1 MAQFLLFLSDFV
13 FPALDILRLCIKQRE
28 TNQAFCAS
36 DNILEDM
43 FSYWSPE
50 SSAAN
55 QILSLKVV
63 CNMFAQPIGCKL
75 VMDNRDRIIEKA
87 MTCKSSRNKN
97 VQVAMTTL
105 FLNFSIGLF
114 GSLNLEGK
122 SQCLSAAATMLE
134 TGLDPEASFRCLVAM
149 GTLIHKDE
157 SLLNLAIS
165 LNVPAM
171 VGSLINAQDVKKL
184 SECAS
189 LLSQLFT

>member
-1 MAQFLLFLSDFV
+1 M
-13 FPALDILRLCIKQRE
+13 FPALDILRVCIKQRE

-43 FSYWSPE
+43 FSYWSPD

-63 CNMFAQPIGCKL
+63 CNMFAQPMGCKL
-75 VMDNRDRIIEKA
+75 VMDNRDKIIEKA

-97 VQVAMTTL
+97 VQIAVTTL
-105 FLNFSIGLF
+105 LLNFSIGLF

-134 TGLDPEASFRCLVAM
+134 TGLDPEASFRSLVAM

-165 LNVPAM
+165 LNVPSM
-171 VGSLINAQDVKKL
+171 VGSLVSAQDVKKL